1 MTPLASQEVRWFF
14 EGKSADHGTLRHWFE
29 TTDPLH
35 KGTSIGAPIWK
46 GRLDDQPNVYL
57 LVPGCEDMGIKWRER
72 ELQVKGRVSDLGGL
86 LPPASRAGCFR
97 NLDGIRLRA
106 AALGAEDRS

>member
-14 EGKSADHGTLRHWFE
+14 EGESADHGTLRHWFE

-46 GRLDDQPNVYL
+46 GRFDDQPDVYL
-57 LVPGCEDMGIKWRER
+57 PVPGCEDMGIKWRER
-72 ELQVKGRVSDLGGL
+72 ELQVKGRVSDLGIQVFCHRHRGQVERWIKW
-86 LPPASRAGCFR
+86 SYTDRR
-97 NLDGIRLRA
+97 NDGRQ
-106 AALGAEDRS
+106 